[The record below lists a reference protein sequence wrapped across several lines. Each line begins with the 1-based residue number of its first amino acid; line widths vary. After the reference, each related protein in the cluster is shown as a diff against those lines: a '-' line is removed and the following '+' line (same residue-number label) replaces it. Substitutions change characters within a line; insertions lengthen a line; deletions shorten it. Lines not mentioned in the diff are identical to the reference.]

1 MGTKAQLGVQMES
14 GEILGCYI
22 HYDGYPSHMIPA
34 IEDYVQRFST
44 TGLVMLIVKA
54 IKVGGIRCF
63 NIEREGYSD
72 KLEEPPFIH
81 RETDFLDDRY
91 PFKIDETTWEDYED
105 LGADHIYLV
114 SHETGEINVNHKIGE
129 TNG

>member
-54 IKVGGIRCF
+54 IKVGGIKCF
-63 NIEREGYSD
+63 TIEREGYFD
-72 KLEEPPFIH
+72 KRGKTTKILVQTTFI
-81 RETDFLDDRY
+81 
-91 PFKIDETTWEDYED
+91 
-105 LGADHIYLV
+105 
-114 SHETGEINVNHKIGE
+114 
-129 TNG
+129 